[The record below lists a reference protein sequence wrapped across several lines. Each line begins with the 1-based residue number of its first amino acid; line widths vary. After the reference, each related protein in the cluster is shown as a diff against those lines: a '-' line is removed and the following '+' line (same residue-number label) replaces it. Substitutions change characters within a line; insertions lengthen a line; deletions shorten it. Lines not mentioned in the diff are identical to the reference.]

1 MNKTVLI
8 AVIVYFSLVSLSAIV
23 LTVADKLLAKKNG
36 RRVPEKVLFIF
47 AFLGG
52 AVAEFITMKII
63 RHKTLHKKFMLG
75 LPAIIIVQFAVI
87 VLIILKTKQV
97 I

>member
-8 AVIVYFSLVSLSAIV
+8 AVTVYFSVVSLIAIV
-23 LTVADKLLAKKNG
+23 ITVCDKLLAKKNG
-36 RRVPEKVLFIF
+36 RRVPEKALFIL

-75 LPAIIIVQFAVI
+75 LPAIIIIQFAVVVLI
-87 VLIILKTKQV
+87 VLKINHV

>member
-1 MNKTVLI
+1 MNKNFLVAL
-8 AVIVYFSLVSLSAIV
+8 IVYFSLVSLCAIV
-23 LTVADKLLAKKNG
+23 LTVCDKILAKKNG
-36 RRVPEKVLFIF
+36 RRVPEKALFIL

-52 AVAEFITMKII
+52 SAAEWITMKII

-75 LPAIIIVQFAVI
+75 LPAILLIHFAM
-87 VLIILKTKQV
+87 ILFILLKIKQV